1 MSDAMQ
7 RTQKLIEEAH
17 ALLKKAQ
24 SALDRSAELQ
34 ATPEAERAERNYRQ
48 TVRLVTDKERKE
60 DAARH
65 RALAAVHEAAAKC
78 LESGKS
84 EKDCQEKLKQDCK
97 GLGIGKYCGMRH
109 KH

>member
-1 MSDAMQ
+1 MTRGLAFVAVALALAVAPGAWGQAD
-7 RTQKLIEEAH
+7 KAH
-17 ALLKKAQ
+17 
-24 SALDRSAELQ
+24 S
-34 ATPEAERAERNYRQ
+34 ER
-48 TVRLVTDKERKE
+48 ERKE

-65 RALAAVHEAAAKC
+65 RALAALHEAAAKC

-84 EKDCQEKLKQDCK
+84 ERDCHEQLRKDCK